1 MYEKYTGLP
10 DTKKSASSKSGPPSK
25 RPVQRASGASDKE
38 IEYIQTPNRSSNGS
52 TGAKRPNARRAR
64 ERKRKMTLGL
74 LSVALLA
81 LIVVAVVVL
90 VKSCSGPAEVNLE
103 TGRFLSGVY
112 INGMDLS
119 GKTVD
124 EVRAQLE
131 TNESYALSNISIT
144 LASEQINATIS
155 GADMNASSNLNAVIE
170 QALSGGPNQV
180 YYTTVSIDETA
191 LTNRINAINQTSS
204 QPPVEPAVVLDFS
217 KSSSPQYTEG
227 KAGFGLDVTS
237 TVALIKQTIESGQ
250 LQTTLS
256 PTLTTVQPTQTLEEV
271 KAHTA
276 EIGRFTTTYSFKGTA
291 EDTEEARTFLIPN
304 RAFNIEKAAAII
316 NGQAVL
322 PGETWSFNKTVG
334 DRNEKNGWKEANG
347 IFGGD
352 TLKKQFGGGVCQ
364 VSTTLFNALL
374 EAYPYFTFERY
385 EHSFPSTYVEKG
397 LDATVD
403 SGHIDFKFTNNS
415 GYNVYICAYVSK
427 NKMYTSRKRDITVVI
442 YGQALPEGEEYKT
455 RVVLVSEEPPGEE
468 IITETRKRFI
478 GDDLVQAPPRSKYV
492 VDVFID
498 HYVNGQ
504 VVEPIFFGESVYE
517 GNPGRRLVGI
527 QPTPTPVPSDTPTP
541 STAGTP

>member
-1 MYEKYTGLP
+1 MYEKYSGLP
-10 DTKKSASSKSGPPSK
+10 DTTKSSAQQNGQRSARPASNAGNSSGRS
-25 RPVQRASGASDKE
+25 V
-38 IEYIQTPNRSSNGS
+38 EYMQTPNRSSGGS
-52 TGAKRPNARRAR
+52 ASGKRKNSRRAR
-64 ERKRKMTLGL
+64 ARKRKIVLGIV
-74 LSVALLA
+74 SVAFLA
-81 LIVVAVVVL
+81 LLVAAVVLL
-90 VKSCSGPAEVNLE
+90 VKSCAGPVKVDPA
-103 TGRFLSGVY
+103 TGTFHSGVY

-119 GKTVD
+119 NKTVD
-124 EVRAQLE
+124 EVRPQLE
-131 TNESYALSNISIT
+131 SNESYALSNIAIT
-144 LASEQINATIS
+144 LSSEQINATIT

-180 YYTTVSIDETA
+180 YYTKISIDEAA

-276 EIGRFTTTYSFKGTA
+276 EIGRFTTTYAFKGTA
-291 EDTEEARTFLIPN
+291 EDTDEARTFLIPN
-304 RAFNIEKAAAII
+304 RAFNIEKAVAII
-316 NGQAVL
+316 NGQVVL
-322 PGETWSFNKTVG
+322 PGETWSFNDTVG
-334 DRNEKNGWKEANG
+334 DRNEQNGWKEANG

-352 TLKKQFGGGVCQ
+352 TLTKQYGGGVCQ
-364 VSTTLFNALL
+364 VSTTLFNSLL
-374 EAYPYFTFERY
+374 EAYPYFTFKRE
-385 EHSFPSTYVEKG
+385 EHTFPSTYVEKG

-415 GYNVYICAYVSK
+415 GYSVYICAYVSK
-427 NKMYTSRKRDITVVI
+427 NKMYTSRKRDLTVVI

-468 IITETRKRFI
+468 IITETRNL
-478 GDDLVQAPPRSKYV
+478 LVGESKIQAEPRSKYV

-504 VVEPIFFGESVYE
+504 VVEPIFFGESVYP
-517 GNPGRRLVGI
+517 GNPGRRLVGT
-527 QPTPTPVPSDTPTP
+527 QPTPTPIPSDTPTP
-541 STAGTP
+541 LAGTP

>member
-1 MYEKYTGLP
+1 RP
-10 DTKKSASSKSGPPSK
+10 DSRAGNSSG
-25 RPVQRASGASDKE
+25 RGV
-38 IEYIQTPNRSSNGS
+38 EYIQYPNRSADGS
-52 TGAKRPNARRAR
+52 DGGKRPSPRRAR
-64 ERKRKMTLGL
+64 ARKRKMILGFI
-74 LSVALLA
+74 SVAFLA
-81 LIVVAVVVL
+81 LIVAAVVLL
-90 VKSCSGPAEVNLE
+90 VKSCSGPVEVDLK
-103 TGRFLSGVY
+103 TGRFSSGVY

-119 GKTVD
+119 DKTVD

-131 TNESYALSNISIT
+131 SNESYALNNIAIT
-144 LASEQINATIS
+144 LSSEQINATVT

-170 QALSGGPNQV
+170 QALSDGPNRT
-180 YYTTVSIDETA
+180 YHTTIAIDEAA
-191 LTNRINAINQTSS
+191 LSNRINEINQFSS

-217 KSSSPQYTEG
+217 KSTSPQYTEG

-237 TVALIKQTIESGQ
+237 TVALIKQAIESGQ

-256 PTLTTVQPTQTLEEV
+256 PVLTTIQPNETLEDV

-304 RAFNIEKAAAII
+304 RAFNVEKGADMI
-316 NGQAVL
+316 NGQVVR
-322 PGETWSFNKTVG
+322 PGETWSFNKMVG

-347 IFGGD
+347 IYGGD
-352 TLKKQFGGGVCQ
+352 TLRREFGGGICQ

-374 EAYPYFTFERY
+374 EAYPYFTFDRN

-427 NKMYTSRKRDITVVI
+427 NKTYISRKRDITVVI
-442 YGQALPEGEEYKT
+442 YGQALPQGEEYKT
-455 RVVLVSEEPPGEE
+455 RVVLVSEEPPGKE
-468 IITETRKRFI
+468 IVTETRKRFI
-478 GDDLVQAPPRSKYV
+478 GDDLVQAVPRSKYV

-504 VVEPIFFGESVYE
+504 VVEPIFFDESVYE

-527 QPTPTPVPSDTPTP
+527 QPTPTPIPSDTPTQA
-541 STAGTP
+541 AGTP

>member
-1 MYEKYTGLP
+1 MYEKYSGLP
-10 DTKKSASSKSGPPSK
+10 DTTKSSSKSGGSSERPSS
-25 RPVQRASGASDKE
+25 RAGNSSGRSV
-38 IEYIQTPNRSSNGS
+38 EYMQTPNRSSGGS
-52 TGAKRPNARRAR
+52 AGGKRPSSRRAR
-64 ERKRKMTLGL
+64 ARKRKLILGIG
-74 LSVALLA
+74 SIVLLA
-81 LIVVAVVVL
+81 LLVVAVVVL
-90 VKSCSGPAEVNLE
+90 VKSCAGPVEVDPAM
-103 TGRFLSGVY
+103 GKFHSGVY

-119 GKTVD
+119 DKTVD
-124 EVRAQLE
+124 EVRPQLE
-131 TNESYALSNISIT
+131 SNESYALSNIAIT
-144 LASEQINATIS
+144 LSSEQINATIT

-180 YYTTVSIDETA
+180 YYTAISIDEAA

-276 EIGRFTTTYSFKGTA
+276 KIGSCTTTYAFKGTA
-291 EDTEEARTFLIPN
+291 EDTDEARTFLIPN
-304 RAFNIEKAAAII
+304 RAFNIEKAVAII
-316 NGQAVL
+316 NGQVVL
-322 PGETWSFNKTVG
+322 PGETWSFNDTVG
-334 DRNEKNGWKEANG
+334 DRNEQNGWKEANG

-352 TLKKQFGGGVCQ
+352 TLTKQYGGGVCQ

-374 EAYPYFTFERY
+374 DAYPYFTFKRE

-403 SGHIDFKFTNNS
+403 SGRIDFKFTNNS
-415 GYNVYICAYVSK
+415 GYSVYICAYVSK
-427 NKMYTSRKRDITVVI
+427 NKMYTSRKRDLTVVI

-468 IITETRKRFI
+468 IITESRKL
-478 GDDLVQAPPRSKYV
+478 LVGESKIQAEPRSKYV

-504 VVEPIFFGESVYE
+504 VVEPIFFGESVYP

-527 QPTPTPVPSDTPTP
+527 QPTPTPIPSDTPTP
-541 STAGTP
+541 LAGTP

>member
-10 DTKKSASSKSGPPSK
+10 DTKKSASSKSGPPLK
-25 RPVQRASGASDKE
+25 RPVQRAGGASGKE
-38 IEYIQTPNRSSNGS
+38 LEYIQTPNRNGNGS
-52 TGAKRPNARRAR
+52 AGAKRPSARKAR

-74 LSVALLA
+74 LSVALLV
-81 LIVVAVVVL
+81 LIVVAIVIL
-90 VKSCSGPAEVNLE
+90 VKSCSSPAEVDLE

-131 TNESYALSNISIT
+131 TNETYALSNINIT
-144 LASEQINATIS
+144 LASEEINATIS

-180 YYTTVSIDETA
+180 YYTTISIDETA

-204 QPPVEPAVVLDFS
+204 KPPVEPAVVLDFTQS
-217 KSSSPQYTEG
+217 GPTYTEG
-227 KAGFGLDVTS
+227 QAGFGLDVQS
-237 TVALIKQTIESGQ
+237 TIALVKTAIESGQ

-256 PTLTTVQPTQTLEEV
+256 PVLTTIQPTQTLEEV

-276 EIGRFTTTYSFKGTA
+276 EIGRCTTTYSFKGTA

-316 NGQAVL
+316 NGQVVL
-322 PGETWSFNKTVG
+322 PGETWSFNKSVG

-403 SGHIDFKFTNNS
+403 TGHIDFKFTNNS
-415 GYNVYICAYVSK
+415 GYNIYICAFVSK
-427 NKMYTSRKRDITVVI
+427 NKTYTSRKRDITIVI

-455 RVVLVSEEPPGEE
+455 RVVLVSEEPPGDD
-468 IITETRKRFI
+468 IITESRKLLAGEI
-478 GDDLVQAPPRSKYV
+478 IIQAPARSKYV

-504 VVEPIFFGESVYE
+504 VVEPIFFHESVYE
-517 GNPGRRLVGI
+517 GNPGRKLVGI

>member
-1 MYEKYTGLP
+1 MYEKYSGLP
-10 DTKKSASSKSGPPSK
+10 DTTKSSSQQNGQRSSRPALNAGNSSGRS
-25 RPVQRASGASDKE
+25 V
-38 IEYIQTPNRSSNGS
+38 EYIQSPTRGS
-52 TGAKRPNARRAR
+52 GVAPSGKRKNSRRAR
-64 ERKRKMTLGL
+64 ARKRKIILGIA
-74 LSVALLA
+74 SVAFLA
-81 LIVVAVVVL
+81 LLVAAVVLL
-90 VKSCSGPAEVNLE
+90 VKSCAGPVEVDPA
-103 TGRFLSGVY
+103 TGTFRSGVY

-124 EVRAQLE
+124 EVRPQLE
-131 TNESYALSNISIT
+131 SNESYALSNISIA
-144 LASEQINATIS
+144 LASEQINATIT
-155 GADMNASSNLNAVIE
+155 GADMNASSDLNAVIE
-170 QALSGGPNQV
+170 QALSGGANQV
-180 YYTTVSIDETA
+180 YYTKISIDEAA
-191 LTNRINAINQTSS
+191 LTNRINVINQSSS

-227 KAGFGLDVTS
+227 KAGFGLDVMS

-276 EIGRFTTTYSFKGTA
+276 EIGRFTTTYAFKGTA
-291 EDTEEARTFLIPN
+291 EDTDEARTFLIPN
-304 RAFNIEKAAAII
+304 RAFNIEKAVAII
-316 NGQAVL
+316 NDQVVL
-322 PGETWSFNKTVG
+322 PGETWSFNDTVG
-334 DRNEKNGWKEANG
+334 DRNEQNGWKEANG

-352 TLKKQFGGGVCQ
+352 TLKREFGGGVCQ

-374 EAYPYFTFERY
+374 EAYPYFTFDRN

-427 NKMYTSRKRDITVVI
+427 NKMYTSRKRDLTMVI

-455 RVVLVSEEPPGEE
+455 RVVLVSEEPPGAE
-468 IITETRKRFI
+468 IITETRNL
-478 GDDLVQAPPRSKYV
+478 LVGESKIQAEPRSKYV

-504 VVEPIFFGESVYE
+504 VVEPIFFGESVYP

-527 QPTPTPVPSDTPTP
+527 QPTPTPIPSDTPTP
-541 STAGTP
+541 SSGTP

>member
-1 MYEKYTGLP
+1 MYEKYSGLP
-10 DTKKSASSKSGPPSK
+10 DTTKSSASQNGQRSSRPASRAENSSGRS
-25 RPVQRASGASDKE
+25 V
-38 IEYIQTPNRSSNGS
+38 EYIQSPNRSSGGS
-52 TGAKRPNARRAR
+52 AGGKRPSRRRAR
-64 ERKRKMTLGL
+64 ARKRKIVIGIV
-74 LSVALLA
+74 SVAFLA
-81 LIVVAVVVL
+81 LLVAAVILL
-90 VKSCSGPAEVNLE
+90 VKSCAGPVEVDLE
-103 TGRFLSGVY
+103 TGKFHSGVY

-124 EVRAQLE
+124 EVRPQLE
-131 TNESYALSNISIT
+131 SNESYALSNIAIT
-144 LASEQINATIS
+144 LSSEQINATIT

-180 YYTTVSIDETA
+180 YYTAISIDEAA

-276 EIGRFTTTYSFKGTA
+276 KIGSCTTTYAFKGTA
-291 EDTEEARTFLIPN
+291 EDTDEARTFLIPN
-304 RAFNIEKAAAII
+304 RAFNVEKAAAKI
-316 NGQAVL
+316 NGQVVL
-322 PGETWSFNKTVG
+322 PGETWSFNDTVG
-334 DRNEKNGWKEANG
+334 FRNEQNGWKEANG

-352 TLKKQFGGGVCQ
+352 TLTKQYGGGVCQ

-374 EAYPYFTFERY
+374 EAYPYFSFSRA
-385 EHSFPSTYVEKG
+385 EHSFPSTYVDKG

-403 SGHIDFKFTNNS
+403 SGRIDFKFTNNS
-415 GYNVYICAYVSK
+415 GYSVYICAYVSK
-427 NKMYTSRKRDITVVI
+427 NKMYTSRKRDLTVVI

-455 RVVLVSEEPPGEE
+455 RVVLVSEEPPAEE
-468 IITETRKRFI
+468 IITESRNL
-478 GDDLVQAPPRSKYV
+478 LVGESKIQAVPRSRYV

-504 VVEPIFFGESVYE
+504 VVEPIFFHESVYE

-527 QPTPTPVPSDTPTP
+527 QPTPTPIPSDTPTP
-541 STAGTP
+541 SSGTP